1 MSEAEPLPDFIS
13 HLEGGIEE
21 SITTSSEN
29 SNLLTFI
36 NEISQFSEISSD
48 SLNSNDNYMLPSND
62 LTSENIILTNIPGES
77 DFMSHETLKLFGD
90 RKVRMKSRMRDR
102 I

>member
-13 HLEGGIEE
+13 HLEEGIEE
-21 SITTSSEN
+21 LKTTSSET

-48 SLNSNDNYMLPSND
+48 SLNSDANYRLPSSNID
-62 LTSENIILTNIPGES
+62 SENLILTNIHGEA
-77 DFMSHETLKLFGD
+77 DFMSQITEVHKN
-90 RKVRMKSRMRDR
+90 
-102 I
+102 